1 MQASRQFV
9 VAPPSVSGAHRG
21 RRILAA
27 TRDSSA
33 SSRSKVL
40 LCVATYVLSFQ
51 WSYANVLVP
60 VYWYVGYRY
69 SSSFAVRLLGIGL
82 ALLPAVWM
90 PKRLARPS
98 QLVYWLLY
106 LTVIIPVATV
116 TLHSYPG
123 TFPYALSAVLSVVGA
138 FAVLGFV
145 YQIPLRPYRRGRLQQ
160 HHFWALLIVIAA
172 ASYAAILATFGL
184 KINLPSFSEVGLLR
198 MEYKEAL
205 MNASP
210 LVAYAVDWMGYVLN
224 PFLIV
229 VGFMSRKRFA
239 LVAGIA
245 GQLLI
250 YAITGFRTMVLSTLF
265 LAALYILLQVPER
278 LGSRIGISAVGMA
291 LVSSAL
297 YIWAGSVL
305 LASLVLERLTA
316 IPGLLTG
323 YYFAFFTSNP
333 KMLLSHSVLR
343 HFITNPYSQEPPL
356 LIGNTF
362 FPGKGMYAN
371 VNLWGDA
378 FANFGYPGV
387 FAFTALLGLLFWF
400 YDSITTAHDVRFS
413 ALVLAMPAVA
423 LANTGLLTCMLSHGM
438 GFAFL
443 VMLAA
448 PIGLERPLSYRSS
461 IERAGWNMADLNS
474 GGRVSPGKRKY

>member
-1 MQASRQFV
+1 MPLNRQV
-9 VAPPSVSGAHRG
+9 AVAPLLVHRAHRG
-21 RRILAA
+21 SHLRAA

-33 SSRSKVL
+33 RSRSKML

-51 WSYANVLVP
+51 WSYSNVLVP
-60 VYWYVGYRY
+60 VYWYVGYRS
-69 SSSFAVRLLGIGL
+69 SSSFGVRLLGIGL
-82 ALLPAVWM
+82 AVLPAVWM
-90 PKRLARPS
+90 PSRLVRPS

-123 TFPYALSAVLSVVGA
+123 TFHYALSAVLSVIGA
-138 FAVLGFV
+138 FALLGFV
-145 YQIPLRPYRRGRLQQ
+145 YKIPVRPYSRGRLQQ
-160 HHFWALLIVIAA
+160 HQFWAMLIVIAA
-172 ASYAAILATFGL
+172 ASYTAILATFGL
-184 KINLPSFSEVGLLR
+184 KIDLPSFSEVGLLR

-205 MNASP
+205 MYANP
-210 LVAYAVDWMGYVLN
+210 LVAYTVDWMGYVVN
-224 PFLIV
+224 PFFIV
-229 VGFMSRKRFA
+229 VGFMSQRRLA
-239 LVAGIA
+239 LVAGIV
-245 GQLLI
+245 GQFLI
-250 YAITGFRTMVLSTLF
+250 YAITGFRTMLLSTFF
-265 LAALYILLQVPER
+265 LAALFILLRAPDR
-278 LGSRIGISAVGMA
+278 LGSRIGLSAVGMA
-291 LVSSAL
+291 LGSSAL

-316 IPGLLTG
+316 MPGLLTG

-362 FPGKGMYAN
+362 FPGTGMYAN
-371 VNLWGDA
+371 VNLWADA

-387 FAFTALLGLLFWF
+387 LAFTALLGLLFWT
-400 YDSITTAHDVRFS
+400 YDSITARHGVRFS

-448 PIGLERPLSYRSS
+448 PIGLERPYRSS
-461 IERAGWNMADLNS
+461 IETCRLKD
-474 GGRVSPGKRKY
+474 GKHCIRRRNFA